1 MEQTQPLIPM
11 PKIGKPAKLAGGL
24 RVTQVRTIVQAA
36 FLVLL
41 IALPFTGLFHIDLS
55 TGRFVIMGYQ
65 VWWSDFFL
73 ILPFW
78 IFVISAM
85 TAVYAV
91 LGMVYCGWA
100 CIQNT
105 FSEWTNALA
114 KFSFGSAALGPGFG
128 EVSLSAA
135 RPKKG
140 GILKKLGRWTIFVG
154 GVALFSLTVSVI
166 IAAYFIPP
174 RTLFHDLVTGASHT
188 AYWLVLG
195 IGGVMFLNLLLV
207 RHYWCKWVCPYPL
220 WQHMFKTDDTLKVAF
235 DHSRRGECTG
245 CNLCV
250 KSCFIDIDPRDTKNY
265 SRCINC
271 GECVVVCE
279 DYRGKHGRSSLL
291 TFHKNGVYVANDGTT
306 KARRL
311 SPGTV
316 RFVVATVFSL
326 VPLSLFIYGIVTY
339 SPYRVTFS
347 QVPGR
352 FDQFEVGLYNKTPHS
367 ERFVL
372 GQEGLPTSSV
382 SFGQTKVSVPPGEHR
397 KVVMT
402 VGPAGG
408 LSPGLHNFRVEVRSF
423 TPQAGQF
430 RQDATV
436 YIPGRSQG

>member
-11 PKIGKPAKLAGGL
+11 PKIGTQPVKTQKI
-24 RVTQVRTIVQAA
+24 RVTHIRYAVQIAVI
-36 FLVLL
+36 LLL
-41 IALPFTGLFHIDLS
+41 ITLPFTGIFHIDLS
-55 TGRFVIMGYQ
+55 TGRFVLFGYQ

-78 IFVISAM
+78 LFVITAM

-105 FSEWTNALA
+105 FAEWTNGLA
-114 KFSFGSAALGPGFG
+114 KLAFGSATLGPGIG
-128 EVSLSAA
+128 EVSLSAP
-135 RPKKG
+135 RIRKVSFFRKG
-140 GILKKLGRWTIFVG
+140 VQWSIFLA
-154 GVALFSLTVSVI
+154 GVTLFSLVVSVI
-166 IAAYFIPP
+166 ITAYVIPP
-174 RTLFHDLVTGASHT
+174 KTLYQDLVTGRNHT
-188 AYWLVLG
+188 AYWLIFG

-235 DHSRRGECTG
+235 DHKRRNECTG

-279 DYRGKHGRSSLL
+279 DYMGKHGKPSLL
-291 TFHKNGVYVANDGTT
+291 TFHKNGVYVAEDGTT

-316 RFVVATVFSL
+316 RFVVATIFSL
-326 VPLSLFIYGIVTY
+326 VPLSLFIYGILTY

-352 FDQFEVGLYNKTPHS
+352 FDQFEVGLYNKTPRP

-372 GQEGLPTSSV
+372 GEEGLPPSDVT
-382 SFGQTKVSVPPGEHR
+382 FGRTEVSVPPGEHR

-402 VGPAGG
+402 VGPSEA
-408 LSPGLHNFRVEVRSF
+408 LAPGLHNFQVEVKSF
-423 TPQAGQF
+423 TPKPGQF
-430 RQDATV
+430 RQNATV
-436 YIPGRSQG
+436 YVPSPSQG

>member
-11 PKIGKPAKLAGGL
+11 PKIGKSSQKATGL
-24 RVTQVRTIVQAA
+24 RVTQVRTIVQVA
-36 FLVLL
+36 FIVVLVL
-41 IALPFTGLFHIDLS
+41 LPFTGVFHVDLS
-55 TGRFVIMGYQ
+55 TGRFVVMGYQ

-100 CIQNT
+100 CLQNT

-114 KFSFGSAALGPGFG
+114 KFAFGSAALGPGFG

-135 RPKKG
+135 RPKKVG
-140 GILKKLGRWTIFVG
+140 ALKKIGQWTLFVG
-154 GVALFSLTVSVI
+154 GVALFSLLVSVI
-166 IAAYFIPP
+166 ITAYVIPP
-174 RTLFHDLVTGASHT
+174 KTLLHDLLTGASPT

-235 DHSRRGECTG
+235 DHARRGECTG

-279 DYRGKHGRSSLL
+279 DYSAKRGLPSLL
-291 TFHKNGVYVANDGTT
+291 TFHKNGVYVDGEGTM
-306 KARRL
+306 KGRRF

-326 VPLSLFIYGIVTY
+326 VPLGLFIYGIATY
-339 SPYRVTFS
+339 SPYRITFS

-352 FDQFEVGLYNKTPHS
+352 FDQFEVGIYNKTPRD
-367 ERFVL
+367 ERFVI
-372 GQEGLPTSSV
+372 GQEGLPAPSV
-382 SFGQTKVSVPPGEHR
+382 KFAETAVSIPPGEHR
-397 KVVMT
+397 KIVMT
-402 VGPAGG
+402 VEPGG
-408 LSPGLHNFRVEVRSF
+408 DLSPGLHNFRVDVKSF
-423 TPQAGQF
+423 TPAPGRF
-430 RQDATV
+430 RQNAAV
-436 YIPGRSQG
+436 YIVNKGQR

>member
-11 PKIGKPAKLAGGL
+11 PKIGKPAKVAGGL
-24 RVTQVRTIVQAA
+24 RVTQIRTIVQVA
-36 FLVLL
+36 FIVLL
-41 IALPFTGLFHIDLS
+41 VALPFTGFFHIDLS

-85 TAVYAV
+85 TAVYAM

-128 EVSLSAA
+128 EVSLSGV
-135 RPKKG
+135 RPKKVG
-140 GILKKLGRWTIFVG
+140 LLRKLGQWTIFVG
-154 GVALFSLTVSVI
+154 GVTLFSLTVSVI
-166 IAAYFIPP
+166 ITAYVIPP
-174 RTLFHDLVTGASHT
+174 RTLFHDLLTGANHT

-235 DHSRRGECTG
+235 DHSRRAECTG

-271 GECVVVCE
+271 GECVVACE
-279 DYRGKHGRSSLL
+279 DYSAKRGLPSLL
-291 TFHKNGVYVANDGTT
+291 TFHKNGVYVDTDGVM
-306 KARRL
+306 KGRKL

-316 RFVVATVFSL
+316 RFVVAGIGSL
-326 VPLSLFIYGIVTY
+326 FPLALFIYGIVTY
-339 SPYRVTFS
+339 SPYHVTVS

-352 FDQFEVGLYNKTPHS
+352 LDQFEVGLYNKTPRPEQFTIAQS
-367 ERFVL
+367 
-372 GQEGLPTSSV
+372 GLPSDRVAFET
-382 SFGQTKVSVPPGEHR
+382 TKVAIPPGEHR
-397 KVVMT
+397 KIYFT
-402 VGPAGG
+402 VNSGRDLP
-408 LSPGLHNFRVEVRSF
+408 PGLHNFTVTVNAR
-423 TPQAGQF
+423 TPNPGQYSQA
-430 RQDATV
+430 ATV
-436 YIPGRSQG
+436 YLLGGKS